1 MKTFGLWWQSVFA
14 FNILF
19 FLTNLSVRLYL
30 NWPLNQ
36 TIATPDSIS
45 YRPAP
50 AGPQTFPYEGTVSL
64 FKLSEISIIG
74 NSLRPWTINLIF
86 QLFSNDVQILIFH
99 IVFASFAWTFLF
111 FTLIKLPLPKVNM
124 FLSTTLL
131 FLFSLTPFI
140 YSWDKFILSESIVN
154 SSFIIFVGLLINKV
168 KSNYEPLNR
177 IFLNFI
183 WLFLLISRPIFAICL
198 IPLLFI
204 NINFKSYKRVLQ
216 QIITCLIFLIYVFII
231 NQNSSNK
238 WLEYMGTP
246 REGLT
251 FSHFASPNFSKSK
264 DFVTFAKLNSAPECL
279 YNSENQNDSPW
290 FTARDYNSNCKSGV
304 EWIESSFLLSYVD
317 FLLSPKNLYNFV
329 ISNTL
334 DVMKGVDFR
343 IFYPFFS
350 EKNLLFF
357 TFLNSIFWVQSL
369 TQLLFYV
376 IISLFLFVNFYLKR
390 NSFLIFVLIYFFSI
404 FGSLAQ
410 ISLMPSDYGRLG
422 LPGSIIFNLFSLL
435 FLVNLIAHI
444 VSRNLKTKID

>member
-1 MKTFGLWWQSVFA
+1 
-14 FNILF
+14 
-19 FLTNLSVRLYL
+19 
-30 NWPLNQ
+30 
-36 TIATPDSIS
+36 
-45 YRPAP
+45 
-50 AGPQTFPYEGTVSL
+50 
-64 FKLSEISIIG
+64 
-74 NSLRPWTINLIF
+74 
-86 QLFSNDVQILIFH
+86 
-99 IVFASFAWTFLF
+99 
-111 FTLIKLPLPKVNM
+111 
-124 FLSTTLL
+124 
-131 FLFSLTPFI
+131 
-140 YSWDKFILSESIVN
+140 
-154 SSFIIFVGLLINKV
+154 
-168 KSNYEPLNR
+168 
-177 IFLNFI
+177 
-183 WLFLLISRPIFAICL
+183 
-198 IPLLFI
+198 
-204 NINFKSYKRVLQ
+204 
-216 QIITCLIFLIYVFII
+216 
-231 NQNSSNK
+231 
-238 WLEYMGTP
+238 MGTP

-279 YNSENQNDSPW
+279 YNGENQNDSPW